1 MVVRTLGAGTLT
13 RLMAADER
21 DGPDLSWLLFGPID
35 PGWWSPPATPSCR
48 WRRNRPPAP
57 TGVRQAS

>member
-21 DGPDLSWLLFGPID
+21 DGPDLSWLLFGPTD
-35 PGWWSPPATPSCR
+35 PRVVEPADDAELPM
-48 WRRNRPPAP
+48 A
-57 TGVRQAS
+57 AE